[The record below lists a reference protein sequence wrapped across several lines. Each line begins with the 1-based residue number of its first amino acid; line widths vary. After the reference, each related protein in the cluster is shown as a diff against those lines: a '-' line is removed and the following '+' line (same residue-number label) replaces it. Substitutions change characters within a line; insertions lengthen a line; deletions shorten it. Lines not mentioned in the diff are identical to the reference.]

1 MRLSRISLA
10 LLILTPIAVGAVTID
25 PQSALTQV
33 NLLVSQYEA
42 RIKQLEAENSVLR
55 YEMTKAGI
63 KIPLTDYSG
72 AIATPLPTTV
82 TSWSTVSTGIIVP
95 PAWQNIPDTTLSDIT
110 TKYGKD
116 VAGFIGRAG
125 KDWTAIKSAYT
136 LPATARLAG
145 YEFVQTWAMDYVFA
159 DIVIGTGTTG
169 IYDIKIL
176 YQFEKTEYKRK
187 LIGIFDYDSPTGRYK
202 TRTGSNP
209 FGGVTRVFV
218 RDPYFAGVVTPPPTV
233 VTSSSGATTP
243 VITSPTTTASGTST
257 VTMADISQAYNEKRY
272 LTTISLSNT
281 YLTFAKPTTELL
293 SIRYRTYFII
303 GKYAESLTEIA
314 KLEWLG
320 TLDRQTACN
329 AQVIAT
335 YSKNQTLV
343 DKYTKICKQ

>member
-1 MRLSRISLA
+1 
-10 LLILTPIAVGAVTID
+10 
-25 PQSALTQV
+25 
-33 NLLVSQYEA
+33 
-42 RIKQLEAENSVLR
+42 
-55 YEMTKAGI
+55 
-63 KIPLTDYSG
+63 
-72 AIATPLPTTV
+72 
-82 TSWSTVSTGIIVP
+82 
-95 PAWQNIPDTTLSDIT
+95 
-110 TKYGKD
+110 
-116 VAGFIGRAG
+116 
-125 KDWTAIKSAYT
+125 
-136 LPATARLAG
+136 
-145 YEFVQTWAMDYVFA
+145 MDYVFA

-187 LIGIFDYDSPTGRYK
+187 LIGIFDYDSATGRYK

-243 VITSPTTTASGTST
+243 VVTTPTTTASGTST

-314 KLEWLG
+314 KLE
-320 TLDRQTACN
+320 
-329 AQVIAT
+329 
-335 YSKNQTLV
+335 
-343 DKYTKICKQ
+343 